1 MRVAST
7 VSKVFMWIT
16 AVLAALF
23 QCMAM
28 WGIHINNT
36 GFVDLGKPEKQYNL
50 LPLMIATAAML
61 IAVLLFSFLP
71 RRVRF
76 IGVILMGVTALVFIP
91 LALDLGRQF
100 PVHISSGGDD
110 RGLDT
115 WNVLYRHMLPVV
127 TAVLMLVAWLC
138 DRAIYKQ
145 DQLRLQEEAKK
156 GHYDLSGGPLFSDTS
171 KKKTAAAEEPE
182 KAPRRKK
189 YAKKRA
195 AEKE

>member
-1 MRVAST
+1 
-7 VSKVFMWIT
+7 
-16 AVLAALF
+16 
-23 QCMAM
+23 
-28 WGIHINNT
+28 
-36 GFVDLGKPEKQYNL
+36 
-50 LPLMIATAAML
+50 
-61 IAVLLFSFLP
+61 
-71 RRVRF
+71 
-76 IGVILMGVTALVFIP
+76 
-91 LALDLGRQF
+91 
-100 PVHISSGGDD
+100 
-110 RGLDT
+110 
-115 WNVLYRHMLPVV
+115 MLPVV

-156 GHYDLSGGPLFSDTS
+156 GHYDLSGGPLFSDNS

>member
-1 MRVAST
+1 MKGKT
-7 VSKVFMWIT
+7 SKLVMLLISFAFI
-16 AVLAALF
+16 LLF
-23 QCMAM
+23 QFIPAPAGLNQTSMQVI
-28 WGIHINNT
+28 GI
-36 GFVDLGKPEKQYNL
+36 
-50 LPLMIATAAML
+50 
-61 IAVLLFSFLP
+61 
-71 RRVRF
+71 F

-156 GHYDLSGGPLFSDTS
+156 GHYDLSGGPLFSDNS